1 MLEGSFLPPERA
13 DLQAPKP
20 SQPPEASGCMLFFAL
35 FWTLFS
41 ALFLMLGVGTYLR
54 DSSAYHRLSRE
65 GM

>member
-1 MLEGSFLPPERA
+1 MLEGSFLPPELA

-41 ALFLMLGVGTYLR
+41 ALFLVLGVGTYLR